1 VREQNAPN
9 HESHQRL
16 PHGSPR
22 GFTLVELLVVIA
34 IIGVLVGLLLP
45 AVQAARESARQS
57 QCGNNIK
64 QWALG
69 MQTYHDTYGAL
80 PLGATDYPCTKHT
93 WLPSMWAFIEQ
104 IDLANRY
111 DWSNGIML
119 WPNVN
124 NTTTKPIPV
133 SVARLPIYYCPSD
146 RPNAFET
153 NATNQRTMARLN
165 YATNSTQVVI
175 SGTTYQG
182 PFGNPNFN
190 DKTDCP
196 SASFRA
202 RGYTGKETTKFRNI
216 TDGLSK
222 TLVLSEV
229 NLITTDNENPV
240 DPRGSMWSGIWFDT
254 SIYTPNSGFDVV
266 DSWYKLPNYNCQNIP
281 PFLPCQP
288 VASGKFSQ
296 VARSHHPGGVQAAFA
311 DGAVQFISDS
321 IDTSTW
327 RAIGTIS
334 GEETLSP

>member
-1 VREQNAPN
+1 
-9 HESHQRL
+9 
-16 PHGSPR
+16 
-22 GFTLVELLVVIA
+22 VVIA
-34 IIGVLVGLLLP
+34 IIGTLVGLLLP
-45 AVQAARESARQS
+45 AIQAARESARQT
-57 QCGNNIK
+57 QCGNNMR
-64 QWALG
+64 QWSLG

-153 NATNQRTMARLN
+153 NASNSRTMARLN
-165 YATNSTQVVI
+165 YATNSTQVNI

-281 PFLPCQP
+281 PFLPCQQ

-327 RAIGTIS
+327 QAIGTIS
-334 GEETLSP
+334 GGETLSP